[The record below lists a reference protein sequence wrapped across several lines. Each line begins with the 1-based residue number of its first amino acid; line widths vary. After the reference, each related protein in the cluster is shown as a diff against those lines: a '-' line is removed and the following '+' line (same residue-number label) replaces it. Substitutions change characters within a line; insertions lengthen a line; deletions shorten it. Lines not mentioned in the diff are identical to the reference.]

1 MSQTSLVEYV
11 NEQIDSNAKLIKDK
25 GDSSDDIAV
34 GKLLFYTSLR
44 EALKGK
50 EGKVG
55 KKELGLLDA
64 INDTLQHLKLVALKK
79 TFYKS

>member
-1 MSQTSLVEYV
+1 MRNLLK
-11 NEQIDSNAKLIKDK
+11 NK
-25 GDSSDDIAV
+25 GDSLDDVAV

-50 EGKVG
+50 GCKLG
-55 KKELGLLDA
+55 NKEVGLLDA
-64 INDTLQHLKLVALKK
+64 INDTLQHLKLVAPGK